1 MPDDIPLSPDVSVR
15 LDRVLV
21 LTLVEL
27 LGHVLWDEPRRPLL
41 DEERR
46 LLSEGVEAFIDALL

>member
-27 LGHVLWDEPRRPLL
+27 LGHVLGDEPRRPLL